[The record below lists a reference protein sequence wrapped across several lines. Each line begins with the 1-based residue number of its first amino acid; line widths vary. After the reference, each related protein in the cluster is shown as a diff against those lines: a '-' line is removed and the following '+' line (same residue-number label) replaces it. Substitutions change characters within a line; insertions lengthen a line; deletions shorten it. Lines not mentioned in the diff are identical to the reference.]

1 MTEYESYVTLK
12 ATKSRSTKKK
22 EETPKRKKLL
32 ALVLALTFVL
42 ALGATVFAASGT
54 YSGIT
59 WTTSSSC
66 TKTRAYVCM
75 TTNKSAELEA
85 YGRVTYWDSSAKIT
99 ATTPLDPYGES
110 TTRVSATWNAGSNRI
125 IQKLYT
131 IYKIKGTQVYKDT
144 FTP

>member
-66 TKTRAYVCM
+66 TKAKAYVCM
-75 TTNKSAELEA
+75 TTNKAAELEA
-85 YGRVTYWDSSAKIT
+85 YGQVTYLDRSAGAT
-99 ATTPLDPYGES
+99 VTTPIDPYGES
-110 TTRVSATWNAGSNRI
+110 TTRVSATWNAGSGRT
-125 IQKLYT
+125 IQRLYT
-131 IYKIKGTQVYKDT
+131 IYRIKGTQVYSDT

>member
-42 ALGATVFAASGT
+42 ALVATVFAASGT

-66 TKTRAYVCM
+66 TKAKAYVCM
-75 TTNKSAELEA
+75 TTNKAAELEA
-85 YGRVTYWDSSAKIT
+85 YSTIYYKDT
-99 ATTPLDPYGES
+99 ATGGTVVTHIDPYGES
-110 TTRVSATWNAGSNRI
+110 VTRISDSWSAGSQRYI
-125 IQKLYT
+125 TSLT
-131 IYKIKGTQVYKDT
+131 INYKIRGYKVHNEG
-144 FTP
+144 FYP